1 MTWYKYRKR
10 FDKIDKLT
18 IKNLNYQVLK
28 RYVYNKIG
36 IFSDNL
42 IKKRIDNQN
51 NKKLKEIFYVLFLI
65 KMVLRNTLTHMY
77 QIKEYF

>member
-1 MTWYKYRKR
+1 MVVGKKLMTWYRYQKR

-42 IKKRIDNQN
+42 IKKELTIKTTRNER
-51 NKKLKEIFYVLFLI
+51 KYFMFYF
-65 KMVLRNTLTHMY
+65 
-77 QIKEYF
+77 

>member
-51 NKKLKEIFYVLFLI
+51 NKK
-65 KMVLRNTLTHMY
+65 
-77 QIKEYF
+77 